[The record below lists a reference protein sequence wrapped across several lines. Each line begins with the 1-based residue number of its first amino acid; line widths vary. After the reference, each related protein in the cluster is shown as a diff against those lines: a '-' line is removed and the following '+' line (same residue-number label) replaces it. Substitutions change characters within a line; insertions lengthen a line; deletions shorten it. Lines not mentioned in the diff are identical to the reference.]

1 MNNLGATKSGGLGS
15 FGGFGSSGT
24 STAAKSGTSGG
35 LGSFGG
41 FGSSGTSTTA
51 KSGTSGGL
59 GSFGGFGSS
68 GTSTTTTSGLSGG
81 LGGFG
86 TSAPAQPSGPVD
98 PPVDTQGLQAKDAPY
113 AQLPSMNGQ
122 PKEYKLLSVAAMPK
136 FKDYGPDELRVFDYI
151 KKGLIDKM
159 VEQPRSHAGGFSGA
173 QGASTGLNQGTG
185 TVMFTGTQNV
195 SASNPSNVKYAW
207 AQAEGKPEIPPS
219 KVKTAENFFKS
230 ATMRFRKEVEEDDM
244 TGFSMIRKME
254 DAGQF
259 TSLFEPTRVKVR
271 FEKERK
277 PLEPIHVNPELLHR
291 GGYAELMRGE
301 REEDMWLKFKTIPP
315 LSQIKGRSSSIPT
328 FRIVKENVAEID
340 FQKPVDVGSV
350 NFEEDIALSRGFVDV
365 YRTKRMIP
373 KEGTGLNT
381 DAVISMWGIWPKDQ
395 ETGKRVEIRDAKDV
409 ADYEARLKEFCAAK
423 HATFVFYLPE
433 RGFFQFL
440 VRNFEFGPYSVP

>member
-1 MNNLGATKSGGLGS
+1 MTTP
-15 FGGFGSSGT
+15 GGFGSSV
-24 STAAKSGTSGG
+24 SSAATKSGTSGG
-35 LGSFGG
+35 FGSFGG
-41 FGSSGTSTTA
+41 LGT
-51 KSGTSGGL
+51 
-59 GSFGGFGSS
+59 S
-68 GTSTTTTSGLSGG
+68 GTSTTTTSGVSGF
-81 LGGFG
+81 GGFG
-86 TSAPAQPSGPVD
+86 TSAPAAQSSGPVKPPLDTKGFQASD
-98 PPVDTQGLQAKDAPY
+98 PPT

-122 PKEYKLLSVAAMPK
+122 PKQYKLLSVAASPK
-136 FKDYGPDELRVFDYI
+136 YKDYAPDELRVFDYI
-151 KKGLIDKM
+151 TKGLIDKM

-173 QGASTGLNQGTG
+173 QGATTG
-185 TVMFTGTQNV
+185 TTQAASKLAFSGTQNV
-195 SASNPSNVKYAW
+195 SSSNPSNVKYEW
-207 AQAEGKPEIPPS
+207 DKAEGKPEIPPA

-230 ATMRFRKEVEEDDM
+230 AAMRFRKEVEEDDM

-301 REEDMWLKFKTIPP
+301 REGDMLLKFKTIPP

-395 ETGKRVEIRDAKDV
+395 ETGNRVEIRDARDV
-409 ADYEARLKEFCAAK
+409 ANYEARLKEFCAAK
-423 HATFVFYLPE
+423 DATFVFYLPE